1 VSRRA
6 RAPET
11 LRRSAGAGELN
22 SRAHRALLLW
32 AVERP
37 NHSKNG
43 CLRGCP
49 RAATC
54 RFMERRPRTPSPGHI
69 NQRCARSTPYSESE
83 NDRKPEVPRFIY
95 PLDIAKDTTLD
106 VTVVTT
112 RAHRATACTQHPP
125 HPEARASMEREA
137 PGGAAI
143 GNVLFVLS
151 VRYLRFS
158 ISAKSPNI
166 ANQRSRHWRD
176 VIWRSSY
183 HCELPSK

>member
-1 VSRRA
+1 MCPDELVHQKHFGDRRE
-6 RAPET
+6 RASST
-11 LRRSAGAGELN
+11 AGHIVP
-22 SRAHRALLLW
+22 SSLW

-112 RAHRATACTQHPP
+112 RAHRATACTQHPRIRKP
-125 HPEARASMEREA
+125 GQAWNAKHRAARRLATYF
-137 PGGAAI
+137 
-143 GNVLFVLS
+143 LF
-151 VRYLRFS
+151 YRF
-158 ISAKSPNI
+158 AT
-166 ANQRSRHWRD
+166 
-176 VIWRSSY
+176 
-183 HCELPSK
+183 